1 VSAIASPLSAAAW
14 GARPASTRDPTL
26 IEAIMHALP
35 APRVNSQETLD
46 AFLDGPMSAA
56 WKAHFKG
63 GGVSAESKF
72 DVENCLGAVRA

>member
-1 VSAIASPLSAAAW
+1 
-14 GARPASTRDPTL
+14 
-26 IEAIMHALP
+26 MHALP

-63 GGVSAESKF
+63 GGVTAESKF